1 MNKYSDHF
9 GRFVN
14 VLNIQFDIHNL
25 DLESYNQ
32 NEKKL
37 QNICIKLLNNE
48 RMKFNIELL
57 FGISSNHR

>member
-14 VLNIQFDIHNL
+14 VLTIQFDIHNL

-32 NEKKL
+32 MEKKL

-48 RMKFNIELL
+48 RMKFNI
-57 FGISSNHR
+57 